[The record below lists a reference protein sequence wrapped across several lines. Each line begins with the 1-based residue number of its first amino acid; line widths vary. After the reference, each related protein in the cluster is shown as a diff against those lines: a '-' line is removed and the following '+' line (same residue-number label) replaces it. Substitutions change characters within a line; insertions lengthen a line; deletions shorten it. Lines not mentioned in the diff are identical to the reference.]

1 MSTDIDEYARRFD
14 AHLQRVAQ
22 ALEQMAIDELSSVQL
37 IDRVSA
43 RAKDPGRFAGKAQKR
58 QKDGGLKYPHPL
70 TEVQDQIGL
79 RVVVLYADVILPVSQ
94 QLLKY
99 FRPIERQDVEPES
112 DWEFGYFGRHFIL
125 ALPGDVVPSDVDL
138 AEVPDFFE
146 LQVKT
151 LFQHAWSEA
160 NHDLG
165 YKPAATLDGGQRR
178 LAAFAAAQAWGA
190 DRAFTELRSE
200 LESSTDKVRGELTP
214 LRNPGDEPSP

>member
-1 MSTDIDEYARRFD
+1 MSTDVDEYARRFD
-14 AHLQRVAQ
+14 AHLRRVAQ
-22 ALEQMAIDELSSVQL
+22 ALERMAIDELGSVQL

-43 RAKDPGRFAGKAQKR
+43 RAKNPRRFADKARKR
-58 QKDGGLKYPHPL
+58 REDGGLKYPHPL

-79 RVVVLYADVILPVSQ
+79 RVVVLYADVVPSVSQ

-165 YKPAATLDGGQRR
+165 YKPEAELDGGQRR

-190 DRAFTELRSE
+190 DRAFTELRSRLSAADE
-200 LESSTDKVRGELTP
+200 VHGELTP
-214 LRNPGDEPSP
+214 LRNSGDEVLR